1 MGGQPTASSVPARQ
15 GDPTGSSVPIQQP
28 SPEAPHGMVPL
39 ARQTPE
45 LPARSPGVV
54 VGARQPQPPGL
65 TGLDAIG
72 VPVRPSLIGSGPSSQ
87 GGVRSIP
94 SLQMQPQ
101 LPQIPSRPADLRP
114 SPSPITNDLVRT
126 PVTMEV
132 HLPEKPTVIGP
143 GPDGGSSM
151 PQLSAVPP
159 SGAVVSPDE
168 MACLDA
174 FDGLPSSDQA
184 RVFEDGHL
192 GGYQF
197 AQAVAH
203 DLRNGFASSASRGV
217 GWLLATFP
225 SGSAEL
231 RDFCAAVR
239 GVVGTHEAIAPSGA
253 PFATAVKGGY
263 NGLTTGFTKTT
274 DAPLAVHT
282 AGVDDTTVPNPFVSD
297 RWTFVEPAD
306 CFRRATSA
314 MTPAVLA
321 EALSRS
327 SLGRDPYIA
336 AALPA
341 LRAGSAEVRAQIVD
355 LVVNGIY
362 SKVIS
367 AQTEHE
373 FCVQAAAMG
382 YDGGAAYLGLP
393 NLMSPR
399 HGAPGKAATHP
410 LQSGTATFKGAGA
423 PSSRSGRGFAPSGA
437 PFATAV
443 KGGTL
448 PFLATPSALQVFKHP
463 SDDTLAPPVGYRED
477 AATAVACLDDLARRR
492 ILYPDVDHLVRAILS
507 SGLFPSGQTDRRI
520 LGTESPESASPFEG
534 LVLLR
539 SAAEQAVARRN
550 VVVTQRSV
558 ADEMN
563 RLTDFIYRYLR
574 AGLASRNA
582 SIRDAYTRIVLD
594 TCRWLRGIGQTA
606 RPAGAPLVASGPVLN
621 DTDARAIFASLSP
634 GAQIA
639 VLRGLA
645 FRGDAYASSLANA
658 LAQGRVEVDG
668 FPITTL
674 LFAHVDRA
682 YPARNDPRR
691 ILFAYSTG
699 LAARSEGILVTP
711 AGDPPPATPATTT
724 PTPPIA
730 PAEFLAAA
738 GINADQ
744 WSQILARSPETA
756 AQMWT
761 EYQRRPSTFA
771 QVSQLILQAADA
783 VLRGLHQSATDQ
795 LAAQQAQYA
804 HQQAMATAA
813 VQQAQANANAAQQL
827 LGLTAAQPTQQTV
840 TAPIVTQPAPTT
852 AQAPSEPMST
862 GTKVAIGGAAVAAL
876 GGLAY
881 VATRPKR
888 KSNSKQ
894 GRKQRRH
901 KRSGRRAA

>member
-1 MGGQPTASSVPARQ
+1 MSNCSTLTCSIDGKIDPRNPDGSPITPSGAVAPSGVGCRSEGGRSGRSRSGRSIPSQPMLPMGGQPTASSVPARQ

-203 DLRNGFASSASRGV
+203 DLRNGFASSASKGV

-253 PFATAVKGGY
+253 A
-263 NGLTTGFTKTT
+263 
-274 DAPLAVHT
+274 
-282 AGVDDTTVPNPFVSD
+282 
-297 RWTFVEPAD
+297 
-306 CFRRATSA
+306 
-314 MTPAVLA
+314 
-321 EALSRS
+321 SR
-327 SLGRDPYIA
+327 GD
-336 AALPA
+336 
-341 LRAGSAEVRAQIVD
+341 
-355 LVVNGIY
+355 
-362 SKVIS
+362 
-367 AQTEHE
+367 
-373 FCVQAAAMG
+373 
-382 YDGGAAYLGLP
+382 
-393 NLMSPR
+393 
-399 HGAPGKAATHP
+399 
-410 LQSGTATFKGAGA
+410 
-423 PSSRSGRGFAPSGA
+423 RSGRGFAPSGA

-492 ILYPDVDHLVRAILS
+492 ILYPDVDHLVRAILA

-594 TCRWLRGIGQTA
+594 VCRWLRSSGQASEVGGA
-606 RPAGAPLVASGPVLN
+606 RPAHKAVAPSGAPLVASGPVLN

-699 LAARSEGILVTP
+699 LAARSEGLLVTP
-711 AGDPPPATPATTT
+711 AGDPPATPAATT
-724 PTPPIA
+724 PTPPVA
-730 PAEFLAAA
+730 PADFLAAA

-771 QVSQLILQAADA
+771 QVSRLILDAADA

-804 HQQAMATAA
+804 HQQAMATAG
-813 VQQAQANANAAQQL
+813 VQQAQANANTAQQL
-827 LGLTAAQPTQQTV
+827 LGLTAAQPTTQTTTV
-840 TAPIVTQPAPTT
+840 PFVAQPAPT
-852 AQAPSEPMST
+852 QAPSEPMST